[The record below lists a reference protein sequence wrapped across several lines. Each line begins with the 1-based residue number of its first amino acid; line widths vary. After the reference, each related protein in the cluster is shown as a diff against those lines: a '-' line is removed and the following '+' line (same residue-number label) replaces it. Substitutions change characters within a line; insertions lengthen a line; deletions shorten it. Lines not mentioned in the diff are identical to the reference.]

1 MKKGK
6 PVIIATLMA
15 FSLSM
20 FAVATLSA
28 EREKAK
34 PTKECYAKCKDQK
47 DRCLKNPSYDM
58 NKKKKSICQN
68 VYRQCMDTCNR

>member
-1 MKKGK
+1 MKKRV

-20 FAVATLSA
+20 FAGATLSA
-28 EREKAK
+28 EKAK
-34 PTKECYAKCKDQK
+34 PTRECYAKCKDQK
-47 DRCLKNPSYDM
+47 DRCLKNPTYEM
-58 NKKKKSICQN
+58 NKKKKNICQN